1 MAGNTLGLT
10 HVASTKRAVLSEYIC
25 FIFVKVPIMLHN
37 YLIEGRAADC
47 SEIDSQRRL
56 TPCIPGTRLPKYAMH
71 T

>member
-10 HVASTKRAVLSEYIC
+10 HVVLTNRAVLSENIC
-25 FIFVKVPIMLHN
+25 FIFVKVPIMLPN
-37 YLIEGRAADC
+37 YLIKGRATDC
-47 SEIDSQRRL
+47 SGIGSQRRL